1 MNKPQRPNVLT
12 VHELH
17 CLQQEEKAQREA
29 LTVHEWNRLQH
40 EQPLIITSDKQI
52 DAGCVLV
59 FDARR
64 AWRFMKDSRYSC
76 ISVRVIY
83 KQRPAFLFRLK
94 IKKDDL
100 PW

>member
-1 MNKPQRPNVLT
+1 MNKHQRPNVST

-29 LTVHEWNRLQH
+29 LTVHEWNRLQR
-40 EQPLIITSDKQI
+40 EQPLVITSDKQI

-64 AWRFMKDSRYSC
+64 AWRFMKNPRYAC
-76 ISVRVIY
+76 ISIKVMY
-83 KQRPAFLFRLK
+83 KGTPAFLFRLNA
-94 IKKDDL
+94 KKDDL